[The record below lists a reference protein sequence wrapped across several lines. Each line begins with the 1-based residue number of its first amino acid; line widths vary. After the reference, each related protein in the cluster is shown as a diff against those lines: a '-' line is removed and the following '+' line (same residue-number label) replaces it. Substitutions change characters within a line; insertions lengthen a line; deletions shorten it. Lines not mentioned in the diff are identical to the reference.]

1 MKDGSSIHLR
11 VLQYAHLEKN
21 RLFQD
26 FQISENGYDETQVE
40 KSRQQYGSNVLSG
53 RAKDTVMY
61 RLRRAFVNPFTM
73 ILLFW
78 Q

>member
-26 FQISENGYDETQVE
+26 FQISEMDMMKL
-40 KSRQQYGSNVLSG
+40 KSRKAGSSMEAMCCQDVP
-53 RAKDTVMY
+53 K
-61 RLRRAFVNPFTM
+61 
-73 ILLFW
+73 I